1 MSESPFKCPTCGKEF
16 KSKLALAGHK
26 GRSHGATD
34 NRSEVVR
41 PQTVEGSTMP
51 QQDST
56 VNSTAEKV
64 TFTVVNQEK
73 IPLEGVP
80 GQDSTSPTQPT
91 PDAQVQTASAGFTT
105 MLQMFANRW
114 NDSLEPGAQ
123 EPGPGQFKIT
133 DKEIGDLDVAIQGVL
148 AKHGGDEGV
157 TKFLLEHSAEISLA
171 IIAASIVGKVI
182 GGTMAKRRKFSPQ
195 QEQERKPLFNN
206 PFKKPENPGG
216 VSEKD
221 QKEAAE
227 IAKQYWGQMPS
238 VPTITPGSS

>member
-1 MSESPFKCPTCGKEF
+1 LSEQPFKCPTCGKEF
-16 KSKLALAGHK
+16 KSKLGLAGHK
-26 GRSHGATD
+26 GRTHGENKEMGT
-34 NRSEVVR
+34 VVSTGSTA
-41 PQTVEGSTMP
+41 PQEGSTI
-51 QQDST
+51 
-56 VNSTAEKV
+56 NSTAQKV
-64 TFTVVNQEK
+64 EFTVVNQEK

-182 GGTMAKRRKFSPQ
+182 GGTMAKRRKFTPQ

-206 PFKKPENPGG
+206 PFKKQVNEGG